1 MTFLANPLVESHRQ
15 YRLPTGDLHLTLHRE
30 TEPFDSIC
38 GVAARAN
45 PKRGFLFVSR
55 LLGRYT
61 PIQPSS
67 LRNIQQQLALSIPH
81 DIPGPVLVVGMAE
94 AAVGLAQGIHD
105 EFTSATHRKDVLFSH
120 TTRYVVQGHRTLS
133 FQEEHSHAPQHF
145 FYWPRKTE
153 DAELINRARTL
164 VVVDD
169 ECTTKKTFFNFVQA
183 IRPHL
188 PHLNQARLMV
198 IHDWAAGITVRSGIN
213 LDCDFHAVTVGQWR
227 FSPQTFRQNALQLP
241 PNAKGN
247 GSDKTGIL
255 KLDFGRVATQ
265 KKLYEL
271 PPHLPPIKAS
281 KNERVLVLGTG
292 EFQYLPFCWAET
304 LEADGVDV
312 QFQSTTRSPLL
323 LGGEIQAA
331 LKFEDSYGEGIPYYL
346 YNSKLEDFDRVF
358 FCCESTHLLI
368 PEELASLPN
377 LTPVYF

>member
-1 MTFLANPLVESHRQ
+1 MTFLANPQVESHRQ

-38 GVAARAN
+38 GVAARDN

-67 LRNIQQQLALSIPH
+67 LRNIQLQLALSIPH

-105 EFTSATHRKDVLFSH
+105 EFTSANQRKDVLFSH

-145 FYWPRKTE
+145 FYWPWKTE

-164 VVVDD
+164 LVVDD

-188 PHLNQARLMV
+188 PYLNQARLMV

-213 LDCDFHAVTVGQWR
+213 LDCDFHAITVGQWR
-227 FSPQTFRQNALQLP
+227 FSPQIFRQNALQLP

-255 KLDFGRVATQ
+255 KLDFGRVPTQ
-265 KKLYEL
+265 KSSMNCHLICL
-271 PPHLPPIKAS
+271 PLRLQKT
-281 KNERVLVLGTG
+281 KE
-292 EFQYLPFCWAET
+292 CWFWGQENFSICHFVG
-304 LEADGVDV
+304 L
-312 QFQSTTRSPLL
+312 R
-323 LGGEIQAA
+323 
-331 LKFEDSYGEGIPYYL
+331 
-346 YNSKLEDFDRVF
+346 N
-358 FCCESTHLLI
+358 
-368 PEELASLPN
+368 
-377 LTPVYF
+377 